1 MTPTEIPELQ
11 QERNGVIRCTALLAI
26 CPVCQHSFDPLRGQK
41 FCSDKCRQ
49 KNFASQFKARHGLTY
64 RRAPRALRKPKMVGV
79 QTLTEKVTSRTR
91 LTTPPLRVMS
101 KGKPYIRV
109 CIYSN
114 GRRIRQKQF
123 SIGKYGEPAARL
135 MASLLR
141 LSWIIETGRWRPGD
155 GDALEILRYADSFK
169 GNHEY
174 ENSVV
179 DDVSSPW
186 MHERED
192 S

>member
-1 MTPTEIPELQ
+1 MTQPKTPDC
-11 QERNGVIRCTALLAI
+11 NKDAPGVIRCAALLAV
-26 CPVCQHSFDPLRGQK
+26 CPTCQHSFEPLRAQK
-41 FCSDKCRQ
+41 FCSGKCRQ
-49 KNFASQFKARHGLTY
+49 KNFAGRFKEKHGLGY
-64 RRAPRALRKPKMVGV
+64 RRAPRALRAPKRRGV
-79 QTLTEKVTSRTR
+79 PKLNKKVTNRTN
-91 LTTPPLRVMS
+91 LTTSPLRVTS

-109 CIYSN
+109 CIYAG

-141 LSWIIETGRWRPGD
+141 LSWIIETGRWRPED
-155 GDALEILRYADSFK
+155 GDALGILKYADSFK
-169 GNHEY
+169 GSYAY
-174 ENSVV
+174 EKSVV

-192 S
+192 G